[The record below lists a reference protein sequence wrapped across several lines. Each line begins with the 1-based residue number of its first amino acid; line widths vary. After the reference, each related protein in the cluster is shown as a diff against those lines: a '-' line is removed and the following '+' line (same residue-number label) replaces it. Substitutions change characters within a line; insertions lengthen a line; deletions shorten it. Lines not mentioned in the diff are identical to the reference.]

1 VNIPIKGDKARDK
14 AEICGEVREMEIR
27 NLDNNRIDRHK
38 EKNSAVDI
46 RPETKKMSLEI
57 KSKLE

>member
-1 VNIPIKGDKARDK
+1 VNIPIEGDKARDK
-14 AEICGEVREMEIR
+14 AEIYGEGRGVEIR

-38 EKNSAVDI
+38 EKKSAVDV
-46 RPETKKMSLEI
+46 RLETKKMSLEI